1 MIFLLNSLLLFW
13 DIYLFAVASPNK
25 TESISLAGIITF
37 SVFLGAVLESNS
49 LIYLVLMPMLIA
61 KNHSEK
67 MSELS

>member
-37 SVFLGAVLESNS
+37 SVFLGGVLESNS

-67 MSELS
+67 MS